1 MINTFEFL
9 INTAVESLEMVADA
23 EKKAGICAQLAQAI
37 ALSGALRPEVEAME
51 MPQKEETKE
60 TTKEEKKSSKK
71 KSSKK
76 DALKPENTKAP
87 AKAEET
93 TEEAAEEEVPQV
105 PEEPVAETPEV
116 PEEPVQTPAQEVEMT
131 DEWTDEMA
139 TAKAEQL
146 ELLNAYVEA
155 WGEEFVYGDCLSAF
169 SEGALV
175 GGENVRPS
183 NIDGFVIYLHEL
195 AQQNAE

>member
-23 EKKAGICAQLAQAI
+23 EKKATICAQLAQAI
-37 ALSGALRPEVEAME
+37 ALSGALRPEVEAMPVQE
-51 MPQKEETKE
+51 ESEPVKEEPKK
-60 TTKEEKKSSKK
+60 TTKK
-71 KSSKK
+71 KSSSKK
-76 DALKPENTKAP
+76 DSLKTENTKAP
-87 AKAEET
+87 AKEKEVVEEET
-93 TEEAAEEEVPQV
+93 PQV
-105 PEEPVAETPEV
+105 PEEPVAEEPSV
-116 PEEPVQTPAQEVEMT
+116 PEEPVQTPAEEPAQEVEMT